1 MPSAGRPAARALPP
15 RGPAPCADPAEQGT
29 AHGTH
34 EEPGGEGAERGE
46 EGGGGVAGGEEVGP
60 DLLGEE
66 SEEREVV
73 PLEHVAHE
81 ARDHASAHRSRGA
94 EFLGDH
100 AGRRDGIGD
109 GGHGWVLISITHT
122 SLRASALEY

>member
-1 MPSAGRPAARALPP
+1 
-15 RGPAPCADPAEQGT
+15 
-29 AHGTH
+29 
-34 EEPGGEGAERGE
+34 
-46 EGGGGVAGGEEVGP
+46 VAGGEEVGP

-94 EFLGDH
+94 ELLGDH
-100 AGRRDGIGD
+100 AGRRDGVVRD
-109 GGHGWVLISITHT
+109 GGHRCRVLISITHT
-122 SLRASALEY
+122 SLRASALEYASRPPPDPHTPVERAPWGNFTSCWGAPPSTGMRQKIVPPVES